1 MDRGYAARAGIHPQK
16 VEFPTLKKLSEA
28 VFVDALRQVSR
39 CGGKACIFHGRV
51 WAEVDDPTLGSE
63 YHNDRIDFVYVRG
76 ETGVLNVSWML
87 PLSVE
92 MHPASI

>member
-1 MDRGYAARAGIHPQK
+1 MLY
-16 VEFPTLKKLSEA
+16 
-28 VFVDALRQVSR
+28 RQVSR

>member
-1 MDRGYAARAGIHPQK
+1 MQLGRGYIHR
-16 VEFPTLKKLSEA
+16 KLSFQPRRNYLRLYSSML
-28 VFVDALRQVSR
+28 FVKCPDVVA
-39 CGGKACIFHGRV
+39 KPAFFMAV